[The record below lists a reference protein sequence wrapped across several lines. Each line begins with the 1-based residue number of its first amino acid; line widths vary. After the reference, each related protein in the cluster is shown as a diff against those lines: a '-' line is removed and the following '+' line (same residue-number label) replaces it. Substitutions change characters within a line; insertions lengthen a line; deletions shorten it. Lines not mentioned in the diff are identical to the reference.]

1 MVKEYIATFHSHFGA
16 VRFHR
21 EMLKEGKSAILQPV
35 PRDLSSSCGTAV
47 RFFQDDKG
55 KTNSFSISDPHGEI
69 EQVVEILDIGYK
81 ICYSELD

>member
-21 EMLKEGKSAILQPV
+21 EMLKEG
-35 PRDLSSSCGTAV
+35 
-47 RFFQDDKG
+47 
-55 KTNSFSISDPHGEI
+55 NSFSISDPHGEI

-81 ICYSELD
+81 ICYSESD

>member
-47 RFFQDDKG
+47 RVFQDDKG
-55 KTNSFSISDPHGEI
+55 TTNSFSISDPHGEI
-69 EQVVEILDIGYK
+69 EQVVEILETGYK

>member
-21 EMLKEGKSAILQPV
+21 DMLKEGKSAILQPV

-69 EQVVEILDIGYK
+69 EQVVEILETGYK
-81 ICYSELD
+81 IFYSELD

>member
-21 EMLKEGKSAILQPV
+21 DMLKEGKSAILQPV

-55 KTNSFSISDPHGEI
+55 KDSFSISDPHGEI
-69 EQVVEILDIGYK
+69 EQVVEILETGYK
-81 ICYSELD
+81 IFYSELD

>member
-55 KTNSFSISDPHGEI
+55 KTNPFSISDPHEEI
-69 EQVVEILDIGYK
+69 EQVVEILETGYK